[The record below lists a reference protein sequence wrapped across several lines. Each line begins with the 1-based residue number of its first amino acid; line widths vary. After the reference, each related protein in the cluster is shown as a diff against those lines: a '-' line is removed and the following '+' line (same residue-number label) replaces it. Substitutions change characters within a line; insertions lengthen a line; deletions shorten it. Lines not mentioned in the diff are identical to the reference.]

1 MDENVEYR
9 RKNDIYPNYTEPTAA
24 PSGVSTLRAALARDT
39 GCHRRIWPFYTNV
52 EDVSMPLSHRDAVTN
67 CTSHAGCNIRNLS
80 NSLSSL
86 EFLIHSAHAEV
97 VVLLVRRIAA
107 GGTPVVCTIHPP
119 SGVILDMFDHVLLL
133 APVGRT
139 VYFGDTGE
147 KSSEVF
153 ILSTITSTNESSLD
167 WPTIWRDSP
176 EYQALEATIPQLKS
190 TITSREINL
199 IPSQPSE
206 SFSQTRYALSLW
218 VQTITVTKRNWVSV
232 WRDGMYTSKM
242 AKSLF
247 VSILIAF
254 SFFYAGSTL
263 QGLQNQM
270 IALLLLSWII
280 STFCAD
286 LQDIWFRKWATFTAR
301 DECDG
306 RLLVLSYSVRW
317 SVCGLL
323 LYELCVGL
331 YGGYVREIGYV

>member
-1 MDENVEYR
+1 
-9 RKNDIYPNYTEPTAA
+9 
-24 PSGVSTLRAALARDT
+24 
-39 GCHRRIWPFYTNV
+39 
-52 EDVSMPLSHRDAVTN
+52 
-67 CTSHAGCNIRNLS
+67 
-80 NSLSSL
+80 
-86 EFLIHSAHAEV
+86 
-97 VVLLVRRIAA
+97 
-107 GGTPVVCTIHPP
+107 
-119 SGVILDMFDHVLLL
+119 MFDHVLLL
-133 APVGRT
+133 APGGGT

-147 KSSEVF
+147 KSSEVVEYFGCYGAIIGSSINPAEF
-153 ILSTITSTNESSLD
+153 ILSTVTSTNESSLD
-167 WPTIWRDSP
+167 WPTIWRVSP
-176 EYQALEATIPQLKS
+176 EYQALGATNPQLKS

-218 VQTITVTKRNWVSV
+218 VQTITATKRNWVSV

-247 VSILIAF
+247 VSIFIAF
-254 SFFYAGSTL
+254 SFFHAGSTL

-280 STFCAD
+280 STSCAD

-306 RLLVLSYSVRW
+306 TLLVLSYSVGDEYLDTLDYLYGQRW

-331 YGGYVREIGYV
+331 CGGYVREGSVKRWVEIGYV